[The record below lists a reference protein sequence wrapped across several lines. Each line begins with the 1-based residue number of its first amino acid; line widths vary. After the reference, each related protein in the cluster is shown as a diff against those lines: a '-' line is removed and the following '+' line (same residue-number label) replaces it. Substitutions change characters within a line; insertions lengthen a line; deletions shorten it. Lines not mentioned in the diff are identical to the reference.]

1 MAPTLDELS
10 ALLPTSSI
18 GLTAVAADRD
28 DAIRQ
33 AGALLV
39 AAGAVVP
46 GYVEQMLERERV
58 VSTFVGEG
66 IAMPHGTLT
75 ARSDV
80 IAEGLAVLLLADPV
94 DWAGQPVTLVIGIAA
109 HGRRYITLLSQ
120 LARSDD
126 CRRGSSVTRKLA
138 ARRFLPCARP
148 AVLGFRNDC

>member
-10 ALLPTSSI
+10 RILNENSIDLSATATS
-18 GLTAVAADRD
+18 RD

-39 AAGAVVP
+39 AAGAVDP
-46 GYVEQMLERERV
+46 DYVEQMLARERV

-75 ARSDV
+75 AKSDV
-80 IAEGLAVLLLADPV
+80 VNEGLSVLLLRKPV
-94 DWAGQPVTLVIGIAA
+94 DWAGHPVTLVIGIAA

-120 LARSDD
+120 LATALLDD
-126 CRRGSSVTRKLA
+126 GRATSLREASTVERVRALLA
-138 ARRFLPCARP
+138 S
-148 AVLGFRNDC
+148 

>member
-1 MAPTLDELS
+1 MAPTLHELS
-10 ALLPTSSI
+10 RLLPDSSI
-18 GLTAVAADRD
+18 NLTATAADRD

-39 AAGAVVP
+39 QAGAVDP
-46 GYVEQMLERERV
+46 DYVDQMLEREHV

-75 ARSDV
+75 AKSDV
-80 IAEGLAVLLLADPV
+80 LNEGLSVLLLGKPV

-120 LARSDD
+120 LATALLDD
-126 CRRGSSVTRKLA
+126 GRATSLREATTAERVRALLA
-138 ARRFLPCARP
+138 S
-148 AVLGFRNDC
+148 

>member
-10 ALLPTSSI
+10 VLLPVSSI
-18 GLTAVAADRD
+18 DLEATASSRD

-33 AGALLV
+33 AGGLLV
-39 AAGAVVP
+39 AAGAVEP
-46 GYVEQMLERERV
+46 DYVEQMLERERV

-75 ARSDV
+75 AKSDV
-80 IAEGLAVLLLADPV
+80 IDEGLAVLLLAEPV

-120 LARSDD
+120 LATALLDD
-126 CRRGSSVTRKLA
+126 GRAQSLREATTPEQVRALLA
-138 ARRFLPCARP
+138 S
-148 AVLGFRNDC
+148 

>member
-10 ALLPTSSI
+10 QLLPEGS
-18 GLTAVAADRD
+18 LDLNAVAASRD

-39 AAGAVVP
+39 AAGAVDP
-46 GYVEQMLERERV
+46 DYVEQMLERERV
-58 VSTFVGEG
+58 VSTFVGDG

-75 ARSDV
+75 AKSDV
-80 IAEGLAVLLLADPV
+80 LNEGLSVLLLQKPV

-120 LARSDD
+120 LASALLDD
-126 CRRGSSVTRKLA
+126 GRATSLREATTAERVRALLA
-138 ARRFLPCARP
+138 S
-148 AVLGFRNDC
+148 

>member
-10 ALLPTSSI
+10 TLLPPSSI
-18 GLTAVAADRD
+18 DLGATASGRD
-28 DAIRQ
+28 DAIRK

-39 AAGAVVP
+39 AAGAVDP
-46 GYVEQMLERERV
+46 DYVEQMLERERV

-75 ARSDV
+75 AKSDV
-80 IAEGLAVLLLADPV
+80 LNEGLAVLLLAEPV

-120 LARSDD
+120 LATALLDEGRAKSL
-126 CRRGSSVTRKLA
+126 REATTAEQVRALLA
-138 ARRFLPCARP
+138 S
-148 AVLGFRNDC
+148 

>member
-10 ALLPTSSI
+10 QLLPASSI
-18 GLTAVAADRD
+18 NLSASAANRD

-39 AAGAVVP
+39 SAGAVEP
-46 GYVEQMLERERV
+46 DYVDQMLEREHV
-58 VSTFVGEG
+58 VSTFVGDG

-75 ARSDV
+75 AKSDV
-80 IAEGLAVLLLADPV
+80 VNEGLSVLLLRDPV

-120 LARSDD
+120 LATALLDD
-126 CRRGSSVTRKLA
+126 GRATSLREATTAERVRALLA
-138 ARRFLPCARP
+138 S
-148 AVLGFRNDC
+148 